1 MTFLVGNGKA
11 PPEVWKLEKRGLTL
25 QNPKGKRDGWEQM
38 RCINQLECVDQ
49 IWTLIQTVKYIYEN
63 QGNLITVVYEIILRS
78 YYYFLDVIIAL
89 WLWVSFTIIF

>member
-1 MTFLVGNGKA
+1 
-11 PPEVWKLEKRGLTL
+11 
-25 QNPKGKRDGWEQM
+25 M

-63 QGNLITVVYEIILRS
+63 QENLNTVVYEIILRS

-89 WLWVSFTIIF
+89 WLWVSFIIIF